1 MRPASLPLRALAFLA
16 LLGVR
21 ALAAAEETQPTVI
34 TSDSLEAR
42 STDTRT
48 YSTFSGHVVVAGTN
62 IKITCDRLEVIST
75 RSGGKAE
82 AIGTQSQFEHL
93 EAIGQHALDTGELL
107 AFVADEN
114 PLPRWPDPLSVSE
127 LPTLPRLPED

>member
-1 MRPASLPLRALAFLA
+1 MSFPNGLYVDARIDS
-16 LLGVR
+16 
-21 ALAAAEETQPTVI
+21 PTE
-34 TSDSLEAR
+34 LEA
-42 STDTRT
+42 
-48 YSTFSGHVVVAGTN
+48 
-62 IKITCDRLEVIST
+62 L
-75 RSGGKAE
+75 
-82 AIGTQSQFEHL
+82 EHL